1 MAFDLSTPGAQ
12 LAFGVAQRAQEA
24 QDMKA
29 RLEEEARARA
39 NARLAPFGN
48 DLSQFD
54 STFRSLYDPAVAA
67 QQARAKSMQE
77 YVIGLPELLAR
88 AQAERSAGSGGGGG
102 GGGSSSEFVA
112 SLPFDSQASLDSII
126 ASNKPKPI
134 AVEQDYGNGMT
145 YGNVGGYGAVY
156 PTPQKPGNFGLQN
169 YKPAKPASAVKPKFQ
184 RTMNADRFG

>member
-1 MAFDLSTPGAQ
+1 MAFDLSTPSAQ

-39 NARLAPFGN
+39 NARLAPYGN
-48 DLSQFD
+48 DLSQVD
-54 STFRSLYDPAVAA
+54 STFRSIYDPAVAA

-102 GGGSSSEFVA
+102 GSGSEFMPQPYVPPA
-112 SLPFDSQASLDSII
+112 DFVNYVLGSKGQ
-126 ASNKPKPI
+126 PI
-134 AVEQDYGNGMT
+134 AVEQDYGNGST
-145 YGNVGGYGAVY
+145 YGNVGGYGAIYKTPGSVKAVIQR
-156 PTPQKPGNFGLQN
+156 PTRGAGW
-169 YKPAKPASAVKPKFQ
+169 SGQ
-184 RTMNADRFG
+184 RDVS